1 MFITQLR
8 LRERAQ
14 ERSGLKLDNFLTR
27 CCDRPAGIWVR
38 KARLVSRV
46 PGSGF
51 KVGGG
56 EKWYTVISIYR
67 QVVIKGMNV
76 IQRMRL
82 SLAERKVGDR
92 TVRNIILK
100 EERRRVRRDRIN
112 PGDTGSKQ
120 SNLESLISDIA
131 SESMYLSKQ
140 DLFIF

>member
-1 MFITQLR
+1 M
-8 LRERAQ
+8 
-14 ERSGLKLDNFLTR
+14 
-27 CCDRPAGIWVR
+27 
-38 KARLVSRV
+38 VSRA

-51 KVGGG
+51 KGGG

-67 QVVIKGMNV
+67 EVVIKGMNV

-82 SLAERKVGDR
+82 SLVERKAGDR